1 MVIAF
6 IGYAGLA
13 ATGEIVAASFEK
25 LKGKFSES
33 YLNKTL
39 ALVKRA
45 EEDSAD
51 IRKTLTSCGVTF
63 LETSDGCYNAL
74 WMLATGD
81 GKKSHGFGIEA
92 ELKKIPVRQETIE
105 ITNEVDVNP
114 YKIPSGGAF
123 VALFDTEE
131 QIYEIFSK
139 KGVPFD
145 VIGCIIEGNRRIIKI
160 GVDKITYLEP
170 PREAGVI

>member
-6 IGYAGLA
+6 IGYAGLS
-13 ATGEIVAASFEK
+13 ATGEIVAENFEK
-25 LKGKFSES
+25 LKERFSES
-33 YLNKTL
+33 YLNKARSL
-39 ALVKRA
+39 AKRA
-45 EEDSAD
+45 KEDAGS
-51 IRKTLTSCGVTF
+51 IRETLTKCGVTF
-63 LETSDGCYNAL
+63 LETSSGCYNAL

-81 GKKSHGFGIEA
+81 GKKSHGFGIET

-114 YKIPSGGAF
+114 YKIPSDGAF

-131 QIYEIFSK
+131 QIYENFSK

-145 VIGCIIEGNRRIIKI
+145 VIGGIIEGNRRIIKI

-170 PREAGVI
+170 PRESGVI